1 VSSPITNPTEVTL
14 DPNRNTASIA
24 GPGSY
29 QLLTIPANEML
40 RLLRDD
46 WTGPNGAKMLSEE
59 IYAIMAA
66 AVASGSQTGQM
77 NLNQPAPGT
86 YPFVINT
93 ADNSGIKINGPKGS
107 ALIGPGGITLAG
119 TPPAPVGAGVG
130 AGGGI
135 PGLVLGG
142 GPGQGPYSVQLYPN
156 NLSTAGATVSCTQL
170 QIDPAETIPP
180 GTWTMVSLMPDHTY
194 TMQVPVWLA

>member
-1 VSSPITNPTEVTL
+1 MSSPSDVTSVTL
-14 DPNRNTASIA
+14 DPNRNTAEIA
-24 GPGSY
+24 GPGSF

-59 IYAIMAA
+59 LYAIMAG
-66 AVASGSQTGQM
+66 AVAKGSQTGQM
-77 NLNQPAPGT
+77 NLNQPSPGT
-86 YPFVINT
+86 YPLVIN
-93 ADNSGIKINGPKGS
+93 APDGSGIQIKGKNGTTS
-107 ALIGPGGITLAG
+107 IGVGGITLAG
-119 TPPAPVGAGVG
+119 GQPVVGAGGG